1 MPITSHYEVDNAYGL
16 PYIGLH
22 ALCLYGGLGCF
33 IISAYPVYYIF
44 FTGKHRERH
53 LGAEKALMFA
63 VIIAFVGSALKL
75 FSYFNYSENG

>member
-1 MPITSHYEVDNAYGL
+1 MPICSHYEVDNAYGL

-33 IISAYPVYYIF
+33 IITAYPVYYIF

-53 LGAEKALMFA
+53 VGAERALMYA
-63 VIIAFVGSALKL
+63 VIIAMAGSILKL
-75 FSYFNYSENG
+75 ISYVNYTENG